1 MILFS
6 LKGYATQMFTEE
18 DLEAEA
24 LLVKDG
30 DQEPVIMNRLQAQ
43 LYALASDPA
52 TFLSDPDPDDQA
64 SFFFKINKKKI
75 NK

>member
-1 MILFS
+1 
-6 LKGYATQMFTEE
+6 MFTEE

-52 TFLSDPDPDDQA
+52 TFLSDPDPDDQV
-64 SFFFKINKKKI
+64 SFFLHSTRNSLRLVHVFSPPQKKT
-75 NK
+75 